1 MTSKLLL
8 VFTFAIG
15 LVTGI
20 ATESYYRSI
29 DEEEED
35 LRYQA

>member
-8 VFTFAIG
+8 VLSFSVG

-20 ATESYYRSI
+20 AAESYYRSI
-29 DEEEED
+29 DKEEED
-35 LRYQA
+35 LRYQV